1 MASHARGAI
10 WSTSPGYKEWEREMN
25 QAIKRNTERKA
36 AAARKTAIPAARQ
49 TRALTKTER
58 QTVAN
63 MLKKHNAEIRN
74 FYGLKQL
81 PAGCEIR

>member
-1 MASHARGAI
+1 MASHIRSMM

-63 MLKKHNAEIRN
+63 MLEKHNAEIRN